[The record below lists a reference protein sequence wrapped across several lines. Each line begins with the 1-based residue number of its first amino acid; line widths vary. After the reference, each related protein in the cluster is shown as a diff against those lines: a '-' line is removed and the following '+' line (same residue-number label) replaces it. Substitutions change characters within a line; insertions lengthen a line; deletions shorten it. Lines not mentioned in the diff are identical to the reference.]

1 MAEPMGLRAEV
12 WMFAADAAAIW
23 MPTGDRLVMESSI
36 GSDSDPW
43 DEAKLLL
50 AEVGVA
56 EPGALAFLHGTSCRP
71 DRGKWIVTHA
81 AVIETSDP
89 VRADWPFALPLT
101 AELMDY
107 VGKPLPH
114 GPTTAAV
121 PRDVDVAYHAAGHLA
136 DLLARNSTF
145 RALVY
150 GEPGR
155 PPMAS
160 GPHWHKHLSVLDP
173 KLAMMYRTDWDT
185 LGRLPA

>member
-1 MAEPMGLRAEV
+1 MAEPMGLYAEV
-12 WMFAADAAAIW
+12 WPLAADEAGIW
-23 MPTGDRLVMESSI
+23 LVTGDRLVTGSPVT
-36 GSDSDPW
+36 SDSDPW
-43 DEAKLLL
+43 DECKLLL
-50 AEVGVA
+50 AEIGVT
-56 EPGALAFLHGTSCRP
+56 EPGTFAYLHGTSCRP
-71 DRGKWIVTHA
+71 DHGKYVITHV
-81 AVIETSDP
+81 AVVETDGP

-114 GPTTAAV
+114 GPTTAPV
-121 PRDVDVAYHAAGHLA
+121 PRDVDVALHAAGHLA
-136 DLLARNSTF
+136 DLLGRNSEF

-150 GEPGR
+150 GEPGT

-160 GPHWHKHLSVLDP
+160 GPDWLKHLSVLDP

>member
-23 MPTGDRLVMESSI
+23 MPTGDRLVMESPI

-81 AVIETSDP
+81 AVVETSDP

-107 VGKPLPH
+107 VGKPIPH
-114 GPTTAAV
+114 GPTTAPV